1 MTATRLIALA
11 TLVIPTLSTGAIAG
25 PYLDVAVDLAELAR
39 ASRTE
44 TQVVV
49 PQVPLSED
57 RVVDLVLER
66 FTVTG
71 PGTRFVVGPDDRPM
85 TFDPASVTLLRGHV
99 RGEPG
104 SHVVLTINGADAA
117 GFIEF
122 ASTGRRFNIATSG
135 LDRLAIFENVASP
148 GPLLGVPVCGVGAS
162 PPPVRAPALRAA
174 AAGGVVNPPAIRQVQ
189 LAIDTDH
196 EYFSLFGDTDAAAS
210 YIVQLY
216 GVVSSIYLRDT
227 NARFELSFVRLWDT
241 PTDPYDGSD
250 PFADFRDLWETTMG
264 DVERDTAQLLTGRRN
279 LPYGGV
285 AYLDGLCNEV
295 SYSLAGYAVGS
306 FPSIDAP
313 STGHWDVIVTA
324 HELGHNSGTGHTHAN
339 GVDTCNTGTLQ
350 RGTIMS
356 YCHTTPGGNA
366 NIDLRFHTVIQ
377 ANIEAFFDV
386 VDCLVNDCDGNGTD
400 DAQDIAGGA
409 ADVNNNGIPDSCE
422 DCNGNGTL
430 DPIDISLGTSTDLN
444 GNGIP
449 DDCEP
454 DCNGN
459 SVPDDVDIQ
468 MGTSQDAYGD
478 GVPDECEADCN
489 ANGTS
494 DYNEIQADMSLD
506 LNRNAILDSCE
517 DCDLDGTID
526 MVALGG
532 AHDLWVVSLGN
543 NVLNQVH
550 AGTGV
555 LVRTGTAGELDA
567 PHDVLVR
574 ADRHVLVSST
584 GGGHVAEFD
593 NEGVFVGLLV
603 SAGAGGL
610 SQPTGMTFTPGGT
623 LLVASGG
630 NDSVLEY
637 DAYTGVSLGAFVSSG
652 AGGLSGALGLAYGPN
667 GNLFVSTSDNTV
679 LQYDGA
685 TGGFIDVFVSAGA
698 GGLDAPRG
706 LVFKPDGNLLVASFG
721 GSEILEYDGLSGAS
735 MGRWDLGGLSSGFWA
750 LQGPFDIE
758 IGPKGNLYVTSSQ
771 GNTAVQTYDIDTGAF
786 RRSYY
791 VLAAAGP
798 LALPTGLAFIPG
810 DDVDCNV
817 NLVPDV
823 CDIAAGSSADING
836 NGIPDECE
844 AILGDID
851 GDGIVGINDFLML
864 LAAWGPCP
872 APCPPS
878 CAADLDADCD
888 VGINDFLAL
897 LANWT

>member
-1 MTATRLIALA
+1 MTAARLIAIA
-11 TLVIPTLSTGAIAG
+11 TLAVHTFTVAAIGG
-25 PYLDVAVDLAELAR
+25 PPIDVEVDLPGLVR
-39 ASRTE
+39 ASRTQ

-49 PQVPLSED
+49 PNVTLTED
-57 RVVDLVLER
+57 RKVDLVLER

-71 PGTRFVVGPDDRPM
+71 PDTRFVIGPDDRPM
-85 TFDPASVTLLRGHV
+85 DFDPASVTLLRGTV
-99 RGEPG
+99 KGEPG
-104 SHVVLTINGADAA
+104 SHVFLSISGSDAV
-117 GFIEF
+117 GLIDFP
-122 ASTGRRFNIATSG
+122 SSGRRFNITSSAAG
-135 LDRLAIFENVASP
+135 AVAVFEDVAGP
-148 GPLLGVPVCGVGAS
+148 GPLLGVPVCGVQADT
-162 PPPVRAPALRAA
+162 APMRA
-174 AAGGVVNPPAIRQVQ
+174 AAGGAITQPAIRQVQ
-189 LAIDTDH
+189 LAVDTDH
-196 EYFSLFGDTDAAAS
+196 EYFTLFGDADAAAS

-227 NARFELSFVRLWDT
+227 NARVELSFVRLWDT
-241 PTDPYDGSD
+241 PADPYDGSD

-285 AYLDGLCNEV
+285 AYLEGLCNEV
-295 SYSLAGYAVGS
+295 SYSLAGYTIGS
-306 FPSIDAP
+306 FPSLDAP
-313 STGHWDVIVTA
+313 STGHWDIVVTA
-324 HELGHNSGTGHTHAN
+324 HELGHNFGTGHTHDY
-339 GVDTCNTGTLQ
+339 GIDSCNSGTLQ

-377 ANIEAFFDV
+377 ANIEGFFDIAA
-386 VDCLVNDCDGNGTD
+386 CLVNDCDGNGTD
-400 DAQDIAGGA
+400 DAQDIASGA
-409 ADVNNNGIPDSCE
+409 DDANGNGIPDSCE

-430 DPIDISLGTSTDLN
+430 DPIDIALGSSTDLN

-459 SVPDDVDIQ
+459 GVPDDRDIQ
-468 MGTSQDAYGD
+468 IGTSQDAYGD

-489 ANGTS
+489 INSTS
-494 DYNEIQADMSLD
+494 DYNEIQLDMTLD

-526 MVALGG
+526 LVALGG
-532 AHDLWVVSLGN
+532 AHDLWVASVDN
-543 NVLNQVH
+543 NVINQVH

-555 LVRTGTAGELDA
+555 LVRTGSAGALSA

-574 ADRHVLVSST
+574 WDSHVLVSNT
-584 GGGHVAEFD
+584 GSDTIAEFD
-593 NEGVFVGLLV
+593 DQGLFVGLLV
-603 SAGAGGL
+603 TAGAGGL

-623 LLVASGG
+623 LLVASSG

-637 DAYTGVSLGAFVSSG
+637 DANTGLSLGVFVGSG
-652 AGGLSGALGLAYGPN
+652 AGGLSGPSGLAWGPD
-667 GNLFVSTSDNTV
+667 GNLFVSTSDSTV
-679 LQYDGA
+679 LQYNGA
-685 TGGFIDVFVSAGA
+685 TGAFIDTFVTAGA
-698 GGLDAPRG
+698 GGLDSPRG
-706 LVFKPDGNLLVASFG
+706 LVFKPDVNLLVASFG
-721 GSEILEYDGLSGAS
+721 SSEILEYDGLSGAA

-750 LQGPFDIE
+750 LDGPFDLA
-758 IGPKGNLYVTSSQ
+758 IGPDGNVYVTSVQ
-771 GNTAVQTYDIDTGAF
+771 GNAAVHTYDIDTGAF

-798 LALPTGLAFIPG
+798 LTLPSGLAFIPG
-810 DDVDCNV
+810 NDVDCNV

-823 CDIAAGSSADING
+823 CDIAAGSSADDNG

-844 AILGDID
+844 AVLGDID
-851 GDGIVGINDFLML
+851 GDGVVGINDFLML
-864 LAAWGPCP
+864 LGDWGPCA
-872 APCPPS
+872 APCPPA

-888 VGINDFLAL
+888 VGINDFLTL